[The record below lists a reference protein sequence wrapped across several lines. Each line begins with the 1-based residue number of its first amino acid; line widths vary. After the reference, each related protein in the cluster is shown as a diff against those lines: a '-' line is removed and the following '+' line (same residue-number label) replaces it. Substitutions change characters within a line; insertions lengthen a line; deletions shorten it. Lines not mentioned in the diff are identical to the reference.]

1 MFSRLEAPLFIREAI
16 EQKKPRAL
24 WLELIIFG
32 LVFWIAGMVESI
44 IIVPFTV
51 IAMLGH
57 TEELQALLNGG
68 DMGSDAMLAFVE
80 KLYGSPVL
88 IIGSLFATA
97 GMIATVIV
105 YCRFLEKR
113 RLSTLGLSRPFAKEY
128 GIGAI
133 LGLLLFGVYLVFSMV
148 FGKITFLGISE
159 SFNLPTVLFLL
170 LGYLVQGFSEEIL
183 CRGYFM
189 TSLCRT
195 LPLPVALVISSLF
208 FSLLHLGNPGVDFLA
223 LLNIFLFGI
232 LMGLYVIRRGS
243 LWGACAL
250 HALWNFA
257 EGVLTDFTV
266 SGLTMPSSVF
276 SFGTE
281 GASSFIIGGAFGP
294 EGGFAVT
301 FVLTITVA
309 ILLMTPNKNAN
320 NSLQSDTL

>member
-1 MFSRLEAPLFIREAI
+1 MFSRLEAPLVIREAI
-16 EQKKPRAL
+16 EAKKPRAL

-32 LVFWIAGMVESI
+32 LVFWVAGMVESV

-57 TEELQALLNGG
+57 TEELRALMESGG
-68 DMGSDAMLAFVE
+68 DPEAMLAFIE
-80 KLYGSPVL
+80 ELSASPLLV
-88 IIGSLFATA
+88 IGSLFATA

-113 RLSTLGLSRPFAKEY
+113 RMSTLGLSRPFAKEY
-128 GIGAI
+128 GIGAL
-133 LGLLLFGVYLVFSMV
+133 LGLLLFGVYIAFSMI
-148 FGKITFLGISE
+148 FGKLTFLGISE
-159 SFNLPTVLFLL
+159 RFSLPTVLLLL

-189 TSLCRT
+189 TSLCRS
-195 LPLPVALVISSLF
+195 LPLPFALVVSSLF
-208 FSLLHLGNPGVDFLA
+208 FALLHVGNAGVDFLA

-257 EGVLTDFTV
+257 EGVLTDFAV

-281 GASSFIIGGAFGP
+281 GASTFIIGGAFGP

-301 FVLTITVA
+301 FVLTISVA
-309 ILLMTPNKNAN
+309 VLLMMPNKNVN
-320 NSLQSDTL
+320 NSSQSNTL